1 MKMKSTQEIRTI
13 LSTHREELRARF
25 GVIEI
30 GIFGSSARGDA
41 STTSDIDIVVDF
53 EKPIGLQFTELA
65 DYLESLLST
74 KVDVVSKRGIKPRF
88 LPSVEH
94 DLIYV

>member
-1 MKMKSTQEIRTI
+1 MKTAQEIRSI
-13 LSTHREELRARF
+13 LASHREELRARF
-25 GVIEI
+25 GVKEI

-41 STTSDIDIVVDF
+41 GAKSDIDIVVDF
-53 EKPIGLQFTELA
+53 EKPIGLEFTELA
-65 DYLESLLST
+65 DYLESLLSS

-88 LPSVEH
+88 LPSVEQ